1 MPSVA
6 VFVTLKKILGFA
18 SFVLICMGNEMMMM
32 LQVNNANQGDSRINS
47 KS

>member
-32 LQVNNANQGDSRINS
+32 LEVNANQGDSRINS

>member
-6 VFVTLKKILGFA
+6 VFVTLKKKVGFA

-32 LQVNNANQGDSRINS
+32 LEVNANQGDSRINS